1 MSSPPDPTERRRSDA
16 LDPEERIAAAV
27 IFQAFKDTTIGP
39 QAQRE
44 EAEAWLRSETAAVW
58 LSVLELPP
66 ENIERALRNFPAS
79 RHRTTRSFNPDSA
92 RKAHQTRLKRGN
104 WMKARKR

>member
-16 LDPEERIAAAV
+16 LDPEVRIAAAV

-66 ENIERALRNFPAS
+66 ENIERALGSFPAN
-79 RHRTTRSFNPDSA
+79 RHRKTPHLSPGAA
-92 RKAHQTRLKRGN
+92 RKAYETRRKRGN
-104 WMKARKR
+104 WMKARKG

>member
-1 MSSPPDPTERRRSDA
+1 M
-16 LDPEERIAAAV
+16 RIAAAV

-66 ENIERALRNFPAS
+66 ENIERALGSFPAN
-79 RHRTTRSFNPDSA
+79 RHRKTPHLSPGAA
-92 RKAHQTRLKRGN
+92 RKAYETRRKRGN
-104 WMKARKR
+104 WMKARKG